1 MDGFR
6 LPLIGYS
13 KQIADNPF
21 DSLITPKFMKKITL
35 VFLALFWAC
44 LSSNAD
50 VRLPN
55 VLNSNM
61 VLQRDMPVPIWGWA
75 DEGEKV
81 TVSFAGQKKSATVGK
96 NGEWMVKLHRL

>member
-1 MDGFR
+1 
-6 LPLIGYS
+6 
-13 KQIADNPF
+13 
-21 DSLITPKFMKKITL
+21 MKKITL
-35 VFLALFWAC
+35 VSLALFWAC

-50 VRLPN
+50 VKLPN

-75 DEGEKV
+75 DKGEKV

-96 NGEWMVKLHRL
+96 NGEWMVKLDKLKANASLPFY